1 MATGTINVR
10 IRLKHL
16 WLLKAIN
23 IPLSLLGCAPCVPR
37 FFVSA
42 EIE

>member
-1 MATGTINVR
+1 MPIDTINVR

-23 IPLSLLGCAPCVPR
+23 VPLLLVGLTPCVPR